1 MLKKAYIPSL
11 FCTFVFIGIILIIS
25 CGAQRTYQTI
35 SPPGGLSKYVIVE
48 IPDFKTSVNPV
59 PPDVIWKIPNEI
71 AEKLRKEQLFTGVSR
86 SPVELADRVLI
97 LDGTLVGY
105 TPTVWYKQIVNTGRV
120 IANVRFIDK
129 SENKVIAEAS
139 FEGTAQGGILFG
151 GGMLFANSRLADEIV
166 QYIKRNY
173 SPQ

>member
-11 FCTFVFIGIILIIS
+11 FCTFILIGTVLILS
-25 CGAQRTYQTI
+25 CGAQRTYQTK
-35 SPPGGLSKYVIVE
+35 SSPGGFASYIIVE

-86 SPVELADRVLI
+86 SPVDLSDRVLI
-97 LDGTLVGY
+97 LDGTMVGY
-105 TPTVWYKQIVNTGRV
+105 TPTVWYRRIVNTGRV

-139 FEGTAQGGILFG
+139 FEGTAEGGIFG
-151 GGMLFANSRLADEIV
+151 GGMHFANVRLADEVV
-166 QYIKRNY
+166 QYIKRNF
-173 SPQ
+173 SPR